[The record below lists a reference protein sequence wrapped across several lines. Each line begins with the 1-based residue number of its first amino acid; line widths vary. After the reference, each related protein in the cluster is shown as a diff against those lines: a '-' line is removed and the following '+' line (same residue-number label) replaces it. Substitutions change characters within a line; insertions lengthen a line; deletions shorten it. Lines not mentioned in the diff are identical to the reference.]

1 MLKTREKILL
11 IILIFLVVAGL
22 IFFLF
27 SIEGKNWEVKG
38 EPQSIRKTEDKLKKS
53 PFSGVVC
60 SDPEDRAFGV
70 ILAQYPET
78 MPLSSPSQAD
88 VVIEGPV
95 DGPKGISRLLAIY
108 QCQEPKKIGSIRSTR
123 PFFVDLAL
131 GFDLIFSSWGGC
143 DAAVSRINTLS
154 LDWLD
159 GRVRVNGA
167 FFREKNIPP
176 PHNGFTSF
184 EGLKKASKE
193 LGMRQKNKF
202 PGYRFL
208 SEDEIVLESNPQE
221 IKINYYHY
229 PVRYVYDS
237 KTGNYL
243 RFWNGMK
250 MIDRNTGKQV
260 FAKNVVLMKTKIG
273 VLSPGVADVKVLG
286 EGEATIY
293 QAGREIKGRWRKEKP
308 NSKLT
313 FFDQKGEE
321 IRFVPGPIWI
331 EIID

>member
-1 MLKTREKILL
+1 M
-11 IILIFLVVAGL
+11 IILIFVILTGLV
-22 IFFLF
+22 FFLF
-27 SIEGKNWEVKG
+27 SIEGRTWEVKG
-38 EPQSIRKTEDKLKKS
+38 EPQPIRKTEEKLKKS
-53 PFSGVVC
+53 PFSGVAC
-60 SDPEDRAFGV
+60 SDSEDRAFGV

-78 MPLSSPSQAD
+78 MPLSSVSQAD
-88 VVIEGPV
+88 LVIEGPV

-108 QCQEPKKIGSIRSTR
+108 QCQKPKRIGSIRSAR

-143 DAAVSRINTLS
+143 DTALSRINTLS

-159 GRVRVNGA
+159 ARVNPSGA
-167 FFREKNIPP
+167 FFREKNIPA

-202 PGYRFL
+202 TGYKFL
-208 SEDEIVLESNPQE
+208 SENEIVLKDTSQQ
-221 IKINYYHY
+221 IKINYYY
-229 PVRYVYDS
+229 PVKYVYDS

-273 VLSPGVADVKVLG
+273 VLSSGVANVKVLG

-293 QAGREIKGRWRKEKP
+293 QAGREIKGKWKKEKP

-313 FFDQKGEE
+313 FFNQKGEE